1 MKTYVDKVIKFY
13 YNGVPKIGFVLEEWP
28 DKSPHFL
35 RILFQVS
42 GEIQI
47 VGTLTSKPE
56 LLEE

>member
-1 MKTYVDKVIKFY
+1 MKTYINKLIKFY

-28 DKSPHFL
+28 NKSPHFL

-42 GEIQI
+42 GEINI
-47 VGTLTSKPE
+47 LAVRTSKPE